1 MKLRCGTREL
11 DLSRPRVMGVLNL
24 TPDSFSDGGRF
35 VNLDEALT
43 HARAMMD
50 EGAAIIDIGGEST
63 RPGAEPVGEDEELN
77 RVLPVLERLRGECDA
92 ILSVDTCKPAVM
104 RAAAAAGAD
113 LINDVRGFRDPEAIA
128 AVAESDVGVCVMH
141 MQGEPRNMQAEP
153 RYREVVREVRAFL
166 RDQAEALESAGVARE
181 RILLDPGFGFGK
193 SLDHNLSLLRELGA
207 FAASGYPV
215 LVGMSRKSMIGQVL
229 DRPVEERLAGSLAV
243 ATLSAWLGASV
254 VRAHDVE
261 PTRDVLK
268 MVAAV
273 RASGVDTVRSGEH

>member
-113 LINDVRGFRDPEAIA
+113 LINDVRGFRDPDAIA

-254 VRAHDVE
+254 VRAHDVG

>member
-35 VNLDEALT
+35 VNRDKALA
-43 HARAMMD
+43 HARAMLD

-63 RPGAEPVGEDEELN
+63 RPGAEPVDESEEMD
-77 RVLPVLERLRGECDA
+77 RVIPVLEHLRGECDA

-104 RAAAAAGAD
+104 RAAVAAGAD
-113 LINDVRGFRDPEAIA
+113 LINDVRGFSDPEAVA
-128 AVAESDVGVCVMH
+128 AVAGSEVGVCIMH
-141 MQGEPRNMQAEP
+141 MRGEPRNMQSNP

-166 RDQAEALESAGVARE
+166 REQAEALESAGVVRE

-254 VRAHDVE
+254 VRAHDVR
-261 PTRDVLK
+261 PTSDALK
-268 MVAAV
+268 MVGAV

>member
-11 DLSRPRVMGVLNL
+11 DLSRPRLMGVLNL

-35 VNLDEALT
+35 VNRDKALA
-43 HARAMMD
+43 HARAMLD

-63 RPGAEPVGEDEELN
+63 RPGAEPVDESEEMD
-77 RVLPVLERLRGECDA
+77 RVIPVLEHLRGECDA

-104 RAAAAAGAD
+104 RAAVAAGAD
-113 LINDVRGFRDPEAIA
+113 LINDVRGFSDPEAVA
-128 AVAESDVGVCVMH
+128 AVAGSEVGVCIMH
-141 MQGEPRNMQAEP
+141 MRGEPRNMQSNP

-166 RDQAEALESAGVARE
+166 REQAEALESAGVVRE

-254 VRAHDVE
+254 VRAHDVR
-261 PTRDVLK
+261 PTSDALK
-268 MVAAV
+268 MVGAV